1 MSAVVW
7 TERTFSGPEQLVC
20 ALQALFDERGST
32 HYDAG
37 VTQREHA
44 LQSATLARRAGAPAA
59 LVVAALL
66 HDIGHLLLDEHAAAP
81 GFLAN
86 DRRHEA
92 VGWHFL
98 RQWFPPAVALP
109 VALHVRAK
117 RYLVATVPA
126 YAARLSAASLRS
138 LAVQGGPLSAAEAA
152 AFAALPHA
160 EAAIAIRR
168 WDDEAKVAGGAV
180 SSLDEFCEVLR
191 AEAARGPMG

>member
-7 TERTFSGPEQLVC
+7 TERKFAGPEQLVG
-20 ALQALFDERGST
+20 ALTALFDERGGT

-66 HDIGHLLLDEHAAAP
+66 HDIGHLLLDEHAADP

-98 RQWFPPAVALP
+98 REWFPPAVAGP

-117 RYLVATVPA
+117 RYLVATVPD
-126 YAARLSAASLRS
+126 YAARLSASSLRS
-138 LAVQGGPLSAAEAA
+138 LAVQGGPLSAADAA

-160 EAAIAIRR
+160 QAAIALRR
-168 WDDEAKVAGGAV
+168 WDDEAKIAGGAV
-180 SSLDEFCEVLR
+180 ASLDEFYEVLR
-191 AEAARGPMG
+191 AQASRGPMA